1 MSLKEIRFFSH
12 LRQLSADIIFL
23 QETHILNSDVIKLR
37 QSWGGQVFHSSFNA
51 KGRGT
56 AILIRKGISFTS
68 EKVISDSSGRF
79 VIVTG
84 RLLDK
89 QVIFVNIYA
98 PNFDDSN
105 FFTKVF
111 TSIPPADDYSL
122 IIGGDFNC
130 VLNTL
135 LDRSSSKVIQPSKA
149 ATNIKNL
156 CDQFGLVD
164 PWRFLSLL
172 PGHFPF
178 SRLFITHI
186 AALIFSWLIRVSCL
200 LSHLE
205 VSIIALLYLI
215 MPPPLFTNSEFLL

>member
-1 MSLKEIRFFSH
+1 MSKFNNGDVNFVTWNVKGMNNVIKRNKIFSH
-12 LRQLSADIIFL
+12 LRQQCTDIVFL

-37 QSWGGQVFHSSFNA
+37 RSWGGQVFHSSFNA

-68 EKVISDSSGRF
+68 EKVISDSAGRF
-79 VIVTG
+79 VIVAG

-89 QVIFVNIYA
+89 QVILVNIYA

-111 TSIPPADDYSL
+111 TSIPPADDYAL

-130 VLNTL
+130 VLNTS
-135 LDRSSSKVIQPSKA
+135 LDRSSSKAIQPSKA

-156 CDQFGLVD
+156 CDQFGLID
-164 PWRFLSLL
+164 PWRFL
-172 PGHFPF
+172 FPSTKTF
-178 SRLFITHI
+178 SF
-186 AALIFSWLIRVSCL
+186 FSPVHHSYSRID
-200 LSHLE
+200 
-205 VSIIALLYLI
+205 
-215 MPPPLFTNSEFLL
+215 FF